1 MIRVHRLLFVIAVA
15 AGLVSNFSHVHG
27 HSVFLHLS
35 TSSNPDFE
43 RNMDLTAFVT
53 LIDEFV
59 TQGTKFKL
67 CALVFQRISD
77 LGILSR
83 PKTKRGTRAGRL
95 HRLWHCLS
103 PCLVHHAL
111 TPPGDHPSTTV
122 SPLPCGQPSDH
133 PSTIVSTLSSGQ
145 PGDHP
150 SNIVSTLPSSQL
162 GDHPSTSPLP

>member
-43 RNMDLTAFVT
+43 RNMDLTVFVT

-59 TQGTKFKL
+59 THGTKFKL
-67 CALVFQRISD
+67 CALVFQRITD
-77 LGILSR
+77 LGVLSR

-103 PCLVHHAL
+103 PCLVHHAV

-122 SPLPCGQPSDH
+122 STLPR
-133 PSTIVSTLSSGQ
+133 GQ
-145 PGDHP
+145 PGNHP
-150 SNIVSTLPSSQL
+150 CNILSTISSRQP
-162 GDHPSTSPLP
+162 GNHPSTSPHLSCLHINRVCKV